1 MQTLNERA
9 PRILVVDDNDAIHTD
24 FKKILGGSA
33 GASTKLAGA
42 KAAIFGEAT
51 SASGKVRN
59 IEFEMDS
66 ALQGQEGLAKLQDA
80 LRESRPYSVAFV
92 DMRMPPGWDG
102 VQTIQ
107 RLWEV
112 DPDLQVV
119 ICTAYSDYSWAEISE
134 KLGLTDRLLIL
145 KKPFDPV
152 EVVQLA
158 TALSEKWALRR
169 TARLKMEELE
179 QMVEQRTR
187 ELTHLALHDKLTGL
201 PNREMFDER
210 LSKALDR
217 AKQNATHKYAVLFLD
232 FDRFKVINDSLGHK
246 VGDLVLK
253 SIADRITATLHLAST
268 SDAINESL
276 AGRLGGDEFV
286 ILIEGISHANEA
298 IAFAEGLLRLLGTS
312 YQVEGREVHCT
323 ASIGITTSDL
333 HYQQAGD
340 AVRDADTAMY
350 HAKAAGKAR
359 YVMFDRRMHEEATA
373 RLEIENDLR
382 GAVDRGELLLHY
394 QPIVSLS
401 TGQLEGFEALARWNH
416 PKRGM
421 VMPLQF
427 IPCAEEI
434 GLIVPTGYWILT
446 EACRQLRAWKQKY
459 PRLPELMISVN
470 LSAKQLAAPDLLER
484 IGEILQTAGIEPK
497 SLALEITE
505 SVMIREAD
513 AAIRVLKQIR
523 DLGVRL
529 HMDDFGTG
537 YSSLSYLHTFPLDG
551 LKVDRSFIQNV
562 SQRRDYAA
570 VVHAIVQLARNL
582 GMKLIAEGVETAE
595 QVSMLQAMDCN
606 LAQGFFF
613 DEPRDAAGAE
623 AYIARQLTRA
633 EAA

>member
-1 MQTLNERA
+1 MHTLNEKA
-9 PRILVVDDNDAIHTD
+9 PRILVVDDNDAIHAD

-33 GASTKLAGA
+33 RASTKLVGA

-51 SASGKVRN
+51 SDSGKVRN

-66 ALQGQEGLAKLQDA
+66 ALQGQEGLAKLQEA
-80 LRESRPYSVAFV
+80 LRENRPYSVAFV

-102 VQTIQ
+102 LQTIQ

-119 ICTAYSDYSWAEISE
+119 ICTAYSDYSWEEISE

-158 TALSEKWALRR
+158 AALSEKWALRR

-179 QMVEQRTR
+179 QMVEKRTE
-187 ELTHLALHDKLTGL
+187 ELAHLAFHDKLTGL
-201 PNREMFDER
+201 PNREMFSER
-210 LSKALDR
+210 LAKALNR
-217 AKQNATHKYAVLFLD
+217 ATQNPAHKYAVLFLD
-232 FDRFKVINDSLGHK
+232 FDRFKVINDSLGHR

-253 SIADRITATLHLAST
+253 GIADRLTASLRLAS
-268 SDAINESL
+268 SSKAVEE
-276 AGRLGGDEFV
+276 AVAARLGGDEFV
-286 ILIEGISHANEA
+286 ILIEGFSQTSETG
-298 IAFAEGLLRLLGTS
+298 AFAEGLLRLLSTS

-323 ASIGITTSDL
+323 ASIGITTSDV
-333 HYQQAGD
+333 HYERAGD

-350 HAKAAGKAR
+350 HAKATGKAR

-394 QPIVSLS
+394 QPIVSLT
-401 TGQLEGFEALARWNH
+401 TGHLEGFEALARWNH
-416 PKRGM
+416 PKRGV

-434 GLIVPTGYWILT
+434 GLIVPTGYWILG
-446 EACRQLRAWKQKY
+446 EACRQLAAWTQKY
-459 PRLPELMISVN
+459 PRLPGLMISVN
-470 LSAKQLAAPDLLER
+470 ISAKQLSAPDLVER
-484 IGEILQTAGIEPK
+484 IAEILKTTRVEPK

-505 SVMIREAD
+505 SVVIRDAD

-537 YSSLSYLHTFPLDG
+537 YSSLSCLHTFPLDG
-551 LKVDRSFIQNV
+551 LKVDRSFIQSV
-562 SQRRDYAA
+562 SERRDYAA

-595 QVSMLQAMDCN
+595 QVAMLQAMDCD
-606 LAQGFFF
+606 LAQGYFF
-613 DEPRDAAGAE
+613 DRPRDVAGAE
-623 AYIARQLTRA
+623 AYISKQLA
-633 EAA
+633 PAKAA